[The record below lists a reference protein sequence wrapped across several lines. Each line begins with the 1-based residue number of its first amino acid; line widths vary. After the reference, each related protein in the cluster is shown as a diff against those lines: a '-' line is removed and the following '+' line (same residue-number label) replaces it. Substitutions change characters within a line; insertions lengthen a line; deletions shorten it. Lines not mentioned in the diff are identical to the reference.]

1 MANTTIPESEYR
13 IFSNHFIELILRIV
27 DGINKIR
34 NSIQRRFL
42 GYGTSDISIP
52 ITQNKTTIY
61 FMNSLPICA
70 SHTFRSTSCEAR

>member
-61 FMNSLPICA
+61 FRFLSV
-70 SHTFRSTSCEAR
+70 